1 MEEGE
6 QAVRLRVAPRV
17 GEEEPEVSHRRRR
30 VVATAGGE
38 WRGLGFPGF
47 SRGRRRKEMGTEAD
61 GLGPPR
67 FHCVL
72 IGRPILLAA
81 LYLSRR
87 F

>member
-1 MEEGE
+1 
-6 QAVRLRVAPRV
+6 
-17 GEEEPEVSHRRRR
+17 
-30 VVATAGGE
+30 
-38 WRGLGFPGF
+38 
-47 SRGRRRKEMGTEAD
+47 MGTEAN